1 MRIIDLLF
9 LLIILLSA
17 LNGWRNGF
25 LYAAVGLITWVGS
38 IAAGFALYTYLAAP
52 LGRTFPSLGAWTFPL
67 AFMGTIILVHLL
79 LTLFLNVFLG
89 TLPDWAHDNWLNK
102 FLGLF
107 PGLINGIITS
117 AIVALLLMAL
127 PLSDNL
133 SDKLRDS
140 RIANRLTLPAEW
152 VEERLSPVFDRPVKR
167 TISRLTIEPH
177 SDEFIKLPFT
187 TDRIWVRPDLE
198 SQMLVLVN
206 EERAKAGAGPL
217 VADTALRA
225 VARAHSR
232 DMFERGY
239 FSHYTPE
246 GRDPFVRMR
255 AANIRFLTAGENL
268 ALAQTLSIAHTGLM
282 HSPGHRANI
291 LNPAF
296 HRVGIGILEGGVHG
310 LMVSQEFRN

>member
-25 LYAAVGLITWVGS
+25 IYAAVGLITWVGS
-38 IAAGFALYTYLAAP
+38 IIAGFFLYSYLAGP
-52 LGRTFPSLGAWTFPL
+52 LGKVFPALGIWTLPL
-67 AFMGTIILVHLL
+67 AFLAAIIIIHLL
-79 LTLFLNVFLG
+79 LSIFFNQLLRMT
-89 TLPDWAHDNWLNK
+89 PDWVQDNWLNK

-107 PGLINGIITS
+107 PGLISGVITS

-127 PLSDNL
+127 PLSNSL

-152 VEERLSPVFDRPVKR
+152 VEERLSPVFDKPVRR

-177 SDEFIKLPFT
+177 SEESVKLPYT
-187 TDRIWVRPDLE
+187 TEHIWVREDLE
-198 SQMLVLVN
+198 KQMLQLVN

-217 VADTALRA
+217 LADTALRA
-225 VARAHSR
+225 VGRAHSR

-246 GRDPFVRMR
+246 GKDPFVRMR
-255 AANIRFLTAGENL
+255 AAHIRFLTAGENL
-268 ALAQTLSIAHTGLM
+268 ALAQTLSIAHSGLM

-296 HRVGIGILEGGVHG
+296 HRVGIGIIEGGVYG
-310 LMVSQEFRN
+310 LMISQEFSN